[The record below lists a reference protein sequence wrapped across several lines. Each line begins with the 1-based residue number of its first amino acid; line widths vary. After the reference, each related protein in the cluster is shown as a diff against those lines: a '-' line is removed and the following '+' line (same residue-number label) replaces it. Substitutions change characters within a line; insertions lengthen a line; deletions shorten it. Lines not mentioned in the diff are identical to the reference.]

1 MLQNRTASKV
11 LGNKKAN
18 KTENIADIVFL
29 RGRGEG
35 GGEGLKSL
43 ITLDKPQNF
52 AICVAIVKNSIQM
65 DGRMSYGSGELAFR
79 CLIF

>member
-11 LGNKKAN
+11 LGDKKAN
-18 KTENIADIVFL
+18 KTENIADIVLL
-29 RGRGEG
+29 RGG
-35 GGEGLKSL
+35 GLKSL
-43 ITLDKPQNF
+43 TTLDRPQNI